1 MKPLRLF
8 SILALSAV
16 IALCAATAWKLR
28 TAEDAAPAN
37 RAWGN
42 VETRQTSLAFEASG
56 RIAALYKEEGE
67 SVEAGELLGRLDD
80 EALRIS
86 RQQAAAELKRL
97 QAQAALAHEGTRQED
112 IDAARANEAAA
123 RAQLEYASA
132 TLKRQQDLVPAGAAS
147 RQMLD
152 DARRAEHAAR
162 ESLTAAAAQRA
173 AAEKGPRAQEIAAA
187 DAAAEAAAAS
197 LAALDYQIQR
207 GAVLKAPS
215 AGIIRARL
223 AEPGDMA
230 SPSRT
235 IYQLSAADP
244 KWIRAYLT
252 ERQLGL
258 VKEGSLAAV
267 FTDTIDPVDGTVA
280 FVADT
285 AEFTP
290 KTVQTEDLRA
300 SLVYEVRI
308 TVRDPENRLRLGQPV
323 TVEFAQ
329 PRSSP
334 HD

>member
-1 MKPLRLF
+1 
-8 SILALSAV
+8 
-16 IALCAATAWKLR
+16 
-28 TAEDAAPAN
+28 
-37 RAWGN
+37 
-42 VETRQTSLAFEASG
+42 
-56 RIAALYKEEGE
+56 
-67 SVEAGELLGRLDD
+67 
-80 EALRIS
+80 
-86 RQQAAAELKRL
+86 
-97 QAQAALAHEGTRQED
+97 
-112 IDAARANEAAA
+112 
-123 RAQLEYASA
+123 
-132 TLKRQQDLVPAGAAS
+132 
-147 RQMLD
+147 MLD

-162 ESLTAAAAQRA
+162 ESLTAAAAQRV

-197 LAALDYQIQR
+197 LAALDYQIHR
-207 GAVLKAPS
+207 GAVLTAPS

-235 IYQLSAADP
+235 IYQLSVADP

-258 VKEGSLAAV
+258 VKEGTLATV
-267 FTDTIDPVDGTVA
+267 FTDTVGPVDGTVA
-280 FVADT
+280 FVSDT